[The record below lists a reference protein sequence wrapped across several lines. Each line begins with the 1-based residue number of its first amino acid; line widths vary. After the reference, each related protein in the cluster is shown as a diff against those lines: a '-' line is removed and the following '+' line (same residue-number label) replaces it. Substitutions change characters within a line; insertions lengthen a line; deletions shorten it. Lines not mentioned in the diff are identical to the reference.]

1 MKFLKYLL
9 ISILLLAS
17 IGFIWLWQYPG
28 PAITFDLGGEF
39 EYASLQNIPLNQY
52 EKQKTFVSLTDE
64 TKIAANIFLPTNSK
78 TEKVPTIFIFTPYN
92 RSMIVPDMKWW
103 ERALS
108 KAYLGNW
115 GPVYAFLPSRKALQ
129 TLTANGY
136 AIVVADMRGTGASAG
151 YTAPMS
157 PQLKK
162 DGIEMINW
170 IAKQDWSDGKVGMHG
185 PSYLG
190 WIQLAIASEKPDA
203 LKCINPSIMGM
214 DIYMEAQKQGG
225 ILMTKWSENFN
236 KQLRLMNLNA
246 FAKEEMLPIYP
257 AEPVID
263 EDGDGDFSDEIPL
276 YTNTAGNLFVDAA
289 TPKYADDNQRT
300 NNYYFNHTKE
310 HLKDI
315 WTGEVIKNWPYRDS
329 KMDFYGDTLS
339 IEDTTPAFYVPGI
352 KASKIPILL
361 SGGWFDGFEGI
372 TKLYGSLKDS
382 NPIHFIMAHRF
393 HIPGTVT
400 PPYAKLFNYQGAF
413 EDQSLS
419 LQLQF
424 FDHYLKGINNGFD
437 QQAPVNLYTA
447 FKGWESYQN
456 YPPDIANY
464 QTYYFD
470 ENQTLTTNSSAIN
483 TSAINKDSY
492 AIDFSHASGY
502 DAEGDN
508 RWNMA
513 TTMDSMMLRTE
524 LDKKCL
530 VYNTQALENP
540 IQITGSP
547 IVELS
552 LSADQADADI
562 YVYLSDVD
570 ENGKV
575 YYVAEGQLRAGWH
588 RLVPDDEQV
597 NYLYDVQPDL
607 PWHGFDEGGYDDN
620 PLADGQQ
627 ITLRFDLT
635 PNSWVFQKGHQIR
648 ISIAGA
654 DYTNFELNPTLCPD
668 NEMDNCRATNLFI
681 HRGVGQV
688 SKIELPVKTTK

>member
-1 MKFLKYLL
+1 MKFLKYL
-9 ISILLLAS
+9 SFGLLLFLS
-17 IGFIWLWQYPG
+17 LGFAGLWWYPG
-28 PAITFDLGGEF
+28 PAINLDLGGEF
-39 EYASLQNIPLNQY
+39 EYDGLQDIPLNQY
-52 EKQKTFVSLTDE
+52 EKQKTYVPLTDG
-64 TKIAANIFLPTNSK
+64 TKIAANIFLPIKSNIN
-78 TEKVPTIFIFTPYN
+78 KVPTIFIFTPYN

-103 ERALS
+103 ERAMS
-108 KAYLGNW
+108 KAFLGNW
-115 GPVYAFLPSRKALQ
+115 GPVYAMLPSRKALQ

-136 AIVVADMRGTGASAG
+136 AIVVADMRGTGASSG

-170 IAKQDWSDGKVGMHG
+170 IAKQAWSDGKVGMHG

-190 WIQLAIASEKPDA
+190 WIQLAIASEKPEA

-246 FAKEEMLPIYP
+246 FAKDELLPVLP

-263 EDGDGDFSDEIPL
+263 EDGDGDFVDEIPL
-276 YTNTAGNLFVDAA
+276 YSKEGSNLFVEAA
-289 TPKYADDNQRT
+289 TPQYADGVQRT

-315 WTGEVIKNWPYRDS
+315 WTGEIINNWPYRDS
-329 KMDFYGDTLS
+329 KMSVYGDTLS
-339 IEDTTPAFYVPGI
+339 IEDTTPAFFVPGM
-352 KASKIPILL
+352 KKSKIPILL

-372 TKLYGSLKDS
+372 TKLYGSLKDT
-382 NPIHFIMAHRF
+382 NPMHFVMAHRF

-400 PPYAKLFNYQGAF
+400 PPYVDLFNYKGSF
-413 EDQSLS
+413 EDQILS
-419 LQLQF
+419 LELQF
-424 FDHYLKGINNGFD
+424 FDHYLKGIDNGFD
-437 QQAPVNLYTA
+437 QQDPVNLYTA
-447 FKGWESYQN
+447 FKGWESYSN
-456 YPPDIANY
+456 YPPASTNY
-464 QTYYFD
+464 QTYYLN
-470 ENQTLTTNSSAIN
+470 EQQTLTSDSSAIG
-483 TSAINKDSY
+483 KDTY
-492 AIDFSHASGY
+492 TVDFSHASGY

-524 LDKKCL
+524 LDKQCL
-530 VYNTQALENP
+530 VYNTKTLDHP
-540 IQITGSP
+540 IQITGHP
-547 IVELS
+547 IVELNI
-552 LSADQADADI
+552 SADQADADI

-570 ENGKV
+570 ENGNV
-575 YYVAEGQLRAGWH
+575 FYVSEGQLRAGWH

-597 NYLYDVQPDL
+597 NYLYDVQPNL
-607 PWHGFDEGGYDDN
+607 PWHGFDKNGYQEN
-620 PLADGQQ
+620 PLANNQQ
-627 ITLRFDLT
+627 ISLRFDLT

-668 NEMDNCRATNLFI
+668 DELENCQDTKLFI

-688 SKIELPVKTTK
+688 SKIELPIKITK

>member
-1 MKFLKYLL
+1 MKFLKYLAFGLL
-9 ISILLLAS
+9 IFLSL
-17 IGFIWLWQYPG
+17 GFAGLWWYPG
-28 PAITFDLGGEF
+28 PAITFDLGGQF
-39 EYASLQNIPLNQY
+39 EYASLQDIPLNQY
-52 EKQKTFVSLTDE
+52 HKQKTYVPMSDG
-64 TKIAANIFLPTNSK
+64 TKIAANIFLPIKGES
-78 TEKVPTIFIFTPYN
+78 EKVPTIFVFTPYN
-92 RSMIVPDMKWW
+92 RSMIFPNMKWW
-103 ERALS
+103 EKCAS
-108 KAYLGNW
+108 KAFVGTW
-115 GPVYAFLPSRKALQ
+115 GPTYTILPNRKSIQ

-136 AIVVADMRGTGASAG
+136 AIVVADMRGTGASSG

-170 IAKQDWSDGKVGMHG
+170 IADQDWSDGKVGMQG

-190 WIQLAIASEKPDA
+190 WIQLAIASEKPEA

-225 ILMTKWSENFN
+225 ILMTKWSQNFN

-246 FAKEEMLPIYP
+246 FAKDELLPILP

-263 EDGDGDFSDEIPL
+263 EDGDGEIVDEIPL
-276 YTNTAGNLFVDAA
+276 YSKEIGNYLFVEADS
-289 TPKYADDNQRT
+289 PQYADGVQRT

-315 WTGEVIKNWPYRDS
+315 WTGEIIENWPFRDS
-329 KMDFYGDTLS
+329 KMEVYGDTLS
-339 IEDTTPAFYVPGI
+339 IEDTTPAFFVPGI
-352 KASKIPILL
+352 KKSKIPILL

-372 TKLYGSLKDS
+372 TKLYGSLKES

-400 PPYAKLFNYQGAF
+400 PPYVKLFDYQGSF
-413 EDQSLS
+413 EDQTLS

-424 FDHYLKGINNGFD
+424 FDHYLKGIDNGFD
-437 QQAPVNLYTA
+437 QQDPVHLYTA

-456 YPPDIANY
+456 YPPDNT
-464 QTYYFD
+464 TYETFYMN
-470 ENQTLTTNSSAIN
+470 EQQSLTRDSSVVG
-483 TSAINKDSY
+483 KDVY
-492 AIDFSHASGY
+492 AVDFSHASGY

-513 TTMDSMMLRTE
+513 TTMDSMMLRTA
-524 LDKKCL
+524 LDEKCL
-530 VYNTQALENP
+530 VYNTKPLDHA
-540 IQITGSP
+540 IQITGHP

-552 LSADQADADI
+552 ISADQADADI

-570 ENGKV
+570 EDGQV

-607 PWHGFDEGGYDDN
+607 PWHGFDKDGYAEN
-620 PLADGQQ
+620 PLANNQQ
-627 ITLRFDLT
+627 VSLRFDLT
-635 PNSWVFQKGHQIR
+635 PNSWIFKKGHQIR

-654 DYTNFELNPTLCPD
+654 DHTNFELNPTLCPD
-668 NEMDNCRATNLFI
+668 NELDNCKPTNLFI
-681 HRGVGQV
+681 HRGLDQV
-688 SKIELPVKTTK
+688 SKIELPIVVGNTN